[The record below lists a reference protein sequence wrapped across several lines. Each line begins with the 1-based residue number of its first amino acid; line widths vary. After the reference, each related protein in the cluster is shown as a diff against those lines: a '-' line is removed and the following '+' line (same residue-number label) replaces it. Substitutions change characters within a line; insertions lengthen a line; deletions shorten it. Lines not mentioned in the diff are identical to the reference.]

1 MRCLTCSDG
10 VARPDTDR
18 CDRCRAAAL
27 RTAGRAAARE
37 FTERDARR
45 SALNTRIAALEAAE
59 QRALDRCTRFPAV
72 DGYRHQLNQ
81 TRTDLA
87 DARTELAHLEPQAVT
102 A

>member
-10 VARPDTDR
+10 IARYGTNR
-18 CDRCRAAAL
+18 CDRCTHRNTS
-27 RTAGRAAARE
+27 RSAART

-59 QRALDRCTRFPAV
+59 QRALDRCARFPAV

>member
-10 VARPDTDR
+10 IARPATGL
-18 CDRCRAAAL
+18 CDRCTNRAAQH
-27 RTAGRAAARE
+27 RAART
-37 FTERDARR
+37 FTENDARR

-59 QRALDRCTRFPAV
+59 QRALDRCARFPAV

>member
-10 VARPDTDR
+10 IARYGTNR
-18 CDRCRAAAL
+18 CDRCTRAD
-27 RTAGRAAARE
+27 RRQAAART
-37 FTERDARR
+37 FTETDARR

-59 QRALDRCTRFPAV
+59 RRIGDICARFPNV

-81 TRTDLA
+81 TRTDI
-87 DARTELAHLEPQAVT
+87 DTARTELANLDTQAVT

>member
-1 MRCLTCSDG
+1 MRCLSCSDG
-10 VARPDTDR
+10 IARPGSNQ
-18 CDRCRAAAL
+18 CDRCRARYA
-27 RTAGRAAARE
+27 RQAAARE
-37 FTERDARR
+37 FTEIDARR

-59 QRALDRCTRFPAV
+59 RRALDRCARFPAV